1 MLVKTPYYNISSIK
15 AFALEGWTLGKTH
28 GLPHWQRVERN
39 GILLSLKEYNGSLY
53 LRKDINLKVIR
64 LFAYL
69 HDKCRLG
76 NHNDWKHGERA
87 ADMLYTIRNT
97 LLKDLI
103 SEEFHLLEKACRFH
117 TTMHKT
123 GNPTI
128 DICFDADRLDL
139 GRVVLNLI
147 PQKWQQKEVNIML
160 HFLMNLKGWHIHLNV
175 AEIFKVSATFC
186 LITLVIF

>member
-1 MLVKTPYYNISSIK
+1 MLVKIPYYNISSIK

-53 LRKDINLKVIR
+53 LRKDINIKVIR

-69 HDKCRLG
+69 HDKCRLS

-97 LLKDLI
+97 LLKDLTN
-103 SEEFHLLEKACRFH
+103 EEFYLLEKACRFH

-128 DICFDADRLDL
+128 DVCFDADRLDL
-139 GRVVLNLI
+139 GRVGIEPHSTKMVTERGKYYASFPN
-147 PQKWQQKEVNIML
+147 E
-160 HFLMNLKGWHIHLNV
+160 
-175 AEIFKVSATFC
+175 FKRLAYTFEC
-186 LITLVIF
+186 GRNF

>member
-1 MLVKTPYYNISSIK
+1 MKIPYYNISSIK

-39 GILLSLKEYNGSLY
+39 GILLSLKEYNGSSY

-97 LLKDLI
+97 LLKDLT